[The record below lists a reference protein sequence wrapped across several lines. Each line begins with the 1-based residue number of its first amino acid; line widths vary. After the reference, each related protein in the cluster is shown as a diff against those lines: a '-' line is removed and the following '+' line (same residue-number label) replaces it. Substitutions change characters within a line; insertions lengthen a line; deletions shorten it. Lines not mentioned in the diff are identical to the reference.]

1 MTPWELA
8 ATSEHSQQRALFA
21 WANCAAE
28 FGFYLA
34 QYGDTYSKEKREKWF
49 KLAGYIAGKSP
60 AEPVPELAL
69 LFAIHNQGHGDRIRG
84 AQAKAEGVKAGVP
97 DTLLPVRRTHP
108 LPPPYSHYTQ
118 EYAGLFVELKKI
130 KKGVVSDEQIKWQG
144 ALIEQGYAVSICK
157 GWIEAANTI
166 AGYLGSMVR
175 IVDAPH

>member
-28 FGFYLA
+28 YGFYYA
-34 QYGDTYSKEKREKWF
+34 QYSDCYSKEKRERWF
-49 KLAGYIAGKSP
+49 TARPETLRP
-60 AEPVPELAL
+60 LEPVPELAL

-108 LPPPYSHYTQ
+108 LPAPYSHCTETYN
-118 EYAGLFVELKKI
+118 GLFVELKKLT
-130 KKGVVSDEQIKWQG
+130 KGVVSGDQIKWQG
-144 ALIEQGYAVSICK
+144 ALIEQGYAVSVCK

-175 IVDAPH
+175 LDENPV

>member
-8 ATSEHSQQRALFA
+8 KDTEHSQQRALFA
-21 WANCAAE
+21 WANCAAQ
-28 FGFYLA
+28 FGFYPA
-34 QYGDTYSKEKREKWF
+34 QYSDCYSKEKRERWHMHMAPGHAQF
-49 KLAGYIAGKSP
+49 I
-60 AEPVPELAL
+60 PVRELTL

-97 DTLLPVRRTHP
+97 DMMLPITRTHP
-108 LPPPYSHYTQ
+108 QPPPFSHLTAD
-118 EYAGLFVELKKI
+118 YAGLFIELKKL

-144 ALIEQGYAVSICK
+144 ALTEQGYAFSVCK

-175 IVDAPH
+175 IEE